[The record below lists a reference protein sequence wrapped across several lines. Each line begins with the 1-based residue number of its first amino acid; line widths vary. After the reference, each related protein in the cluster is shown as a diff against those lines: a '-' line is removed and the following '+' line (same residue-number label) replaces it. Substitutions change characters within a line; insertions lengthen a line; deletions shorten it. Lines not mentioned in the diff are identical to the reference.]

1 MTSLTLAIRI
11 EDLSFSWQRTGRP
24 DLMISELSL
33 NEGEMALITG
43 PSGSGKTSLL
53 NLLSGVTVADS
64 GRLEVLGQDMSV
76 LGASNRD
83 AFRADNIGLIFQIFN
98 LLPYLSVLE
107 NIILAGTFSAE
118 RQRRSGDLEAQ
129 AHTLLE
135 ALDLPPGTFAAR
147 KVNTLSIG
155 QQQRVAAARALAG
168 NPRLIIADEPTSA
181 LVAANRDRFIDLI
194 TNLCRDRGATLVVV
208 SHDQALTPFFDRRI
222 NMPDINRAMIDK
234 TGAA

>member
-1 MTSLTLAIRI
+1 MTSLSRAFRI
-11 EDLSFSWQRTGRP
+11 EDLSFSWRRTGQP

-33 NEGEMALITG
+33 NEGELALITG

-76 LGASNRD
+76 LGASKRD
-83 AFRADNIGLIFQIFN
+83 SFRADNIGLIFQIFN

-107 NIILAGTFSAE
+107 NILLAGTFSAG
-118 RQRRSGDLEAQ
+118 RQRRTGDLAAQ
-129 AHTLLE
+129 ADMLLD
-135 ALDLPPGTFAAR
+135 ALDLPPGTFAGR

-168 NPRLIIADEPTSA
+168 TPRLIIADEPTSA
-181 LVAANRDRFIDLI
+181 LDAANRDRFIDLI

-208 SHDQALTPFFDRRI
+208 SHDEALAPFFDRRI
-222 NMPDINRAMIDK
+222 NMSDINSAMDGK
-234 TGAA
+234 VGGA